1 MVGAS
6 RDRRTPTD
14 PVAPLVRASGAVLDR
29 LFFPHGPSAYF
40 RWVTPSDP
48 ADRVER
54 SPRATSTPTADRADR
69 VDRAARSTTTR
80 SRPEPAEG
88 TRDQAAGRVAF
99 ERSGLTAVAEGTLLE
114 TAEASGLT
122 PPNRCRRGIC
132 GTCTTTKTSGTVLD
146 GRTGET
152 SDAPGPIRI
161 CVSVAQGD
169 VALDL

>member
-1 MVGAS
+1 MAGAS
-6 RDRRTPTD
+6 TDQRTTPG

-48 ADRVER
+48 AER
-54 SPRATSTPTADRADR
+54 AERASA
-69 VDRAARSTTTR
+69 AARSAAATPTVERTERPVKTR
-80 SRPEPAEG
+80 PRRTPAAKV
-88 TRDQAAGRVAF
+88 DVQAVGQVAF

>member
-1 MVGAS
+1 MAGAS
-6 RDRRTPTD
+6 TDQRTTPG

-48 ADRVER
+48 AERAAAATRSTATTPAVDRTDR
-54 SPRATSTPTADRADR
+54 PAKPRPRRTPAAR
-69 VDRAARSTTTR
+69 VDA
-80 SRPEPAEG
+80 
-88 TRDQAAGRVAF
+88 QAVGEVAF